1 MVIKVIDID
10 ELIRILPKLI
20 RENDTVKGAI
30 ISALSGVVATRD
42 DIKELIREMDKRF
55 EAMDKRFEAMQQQ
68 IDKGFTETNKKFET
82 VFRRLD
88 EIAIGADVSFELFCI
103 DMIKNIF
110 KAEGRPV
117 PYIEQRRHFVDPN
130 HDVHPDT
137 TDVEIDLFYPDPP
150 LIGEV
155 TYRASTMDKLDTFI
169 KKIAF
174 MERTTF
180 KKAARRY
187 FCALEIDPNLY
198 SPYQIKAQKHQ
209 ITVITKQIK

>member
-42 DIKELIREMDKRF
+42 DIKELIHEMDKRF
-55 EAMDKRFEAMQQQ
+55 ESMQKQ

-110 KAEGRPV
+110 KAEGCPV

-180 KKAARRY
+180 KKTARRY

-198 SPYQIKAQKHQ
+198 SQYQIKAQKHQ

>member
-1 MVIKVIDID
+1 
-10 ELIRILPKLI
+10 
-20 RENDTVKGAI
+20 
-30 ISALSGVVATRD
+30 
-42 DIKELIREMDKRF
+42 
-55 EAMDKRFEAMQQQ
+55 MDKRFEAMQVQ

-88 EIAIGADVSFELFCI
+88 EIAIGADVSFELFCM

-110 KAEGRPV
+110 KAEGCPV

-180 KKAARRY
+180 KKVARRY
-187 FCALEIDPNLY
+187 FCALEIDTNLY
-198 SPYQIKAQKHQ
+198 SQYQIKAQKHQ
-209 ITVITKQIK
+209 ITVITKQIR